1 MCICLRGVRRNPL
14 SLPSVLL
21 QSVNQTVWAEILA
34 EILFKVNRKN
44 LALVFKY
51 VVISDVDTSLCRIGI
66 FKLYL

>member
-1 MCICLRGVRRNPL
+1 MCICLRGVRRYPL
-14 SLPSVLL
+14 SLPSVFLR
-21 QSVNQTVWAEILA
+21 SVNQTVWAEILA

-51 VVISDVDTSLCRIGI
+51 VLISSVDTSLCQIGI